1 MKKILLTGV
10 FVALAF
16 ITAHAQIGAGT
27 IAVGGNLE
35 ISSRTTKYKFSS
47 GSADGPTNSS
57 FAIGPQASYFLSDEF
72 SVGARISFVSN
83 KTENATGN
91 TKTTTNSFVF
101 SPLARYHIPMGER
114 FYFFGQGRLDFAFAG
129 GKTKTGGVSIDGDPS
144 NMIGLAVS
152 PGILFFPGEKI
163 GIEMAFDLLSF
174 HSQVSKDADDKDNK
188 TVSNTFS
195 FGPDLFSP
203 SLSIQFYF

>member
-35 ISSRTTKYKFSS
+35 ISSTTTKYKFSS
-47 GSADGPTNSS
+47 GSADGPTTSS

-72 SVGARISFVSN
+72 SVGARIAFVSN
-83 KTENATGN
+83 KSENAAGTN
-91 TKTTTNSFVF
+91 KTTINNFVF
-101 SPLARYHIPMGER
+101 SPLARYHVPMGER
-114 FYFFGQGRLDFAFAG
+114 FYFFGEGRLDFGFGG
-129 GKTKTGGVSIDGDPS
+129 GKTPTGDRDPS
-144 NMIGLAVS
+144 NVIGLAVS

-174 HSQVSKDADDKDNK
+174 HSNVSKDADDKNNK
-188 TVSNTFS
+188 SISNTFS

-203 SLSIQFYF
+203 SLSVQFYF